1 MNTLLQ
7 VYIGAYRRP
16 GQVQRDVIRE
26 QSRDD
31 IECGMLVAIVSGQYV
46 ERPLLAKVKEIME
59 DDKILV
65 TWLDGRWTT
74 SWKVLNKREG
84 RSNVEW
90 TEVIEKN
97 DVVLFDFE
105 LTSGGKLRLSTI
117 RELKRVYDI
126 E

>member
-1 MNTLLQ
+1 
-7 VYIGAYRRP
+7 
-16 GQVQRDVIRE
+16 
-26 QSRDD
+26 
-31 IECGMLVAIVSGQYV
+31 MLVAIVSGQYV

-74 SWKVLNKREG
+74 SWKVLKKREG